1 MIEQGCKEET
11 ALSWEQCLQRGE
23 ADVDVRNRRGGH
35 VSSVNL
41 CVCVCS
47 GVHVLQSQRAGRGRG
62 SRRLGCRADLKQQTL
77 NAAPQQKPFEGAC
90 A

>member
-35 VSSVNL
+35 VRSVNL
-41 CVCVCS
+41 CVCVC
-47 GVHVLQSQRAGRGRG
+47 VLESTFYRARGPAEGGEAGGRDAGLISNSKR
-62 SRRLGCRADLKQQTL
+62 
-77 NAAPQQKPFEGAC
+77 
-90 A
+90 